1 MFEKTHYKSEKYKKS
16 EKNIISPNNLFQ
28 LSNVD
33 ADGEVV
39 VSLLSSKSIIDG
51 APLVDL
57 KVKHSAGL

>member
-1 MFEKTHYKSEKYKKS
+1 MNKSE
-16 EKNIISPNNLFQ
+16 NIISPNNLFQ

-33 ADGEVV
+33 ADGEIV

>member
-33 ADGEVV
+33 AEKKVNMFEKTHT
-39 VSLLSSKSIIDG
+39 KSE
-51 APLVDL
+51 
-57 KVKHSAGL
+57 KR